1 MAHGT
6 GSVRTRPGSIWL
18 REPRTTRRRG
28 AIRGHRAPL
37 DLEQVT
43 AAAVRLLDADGLDAF
58 SMRRLAG
65 ELGVTAMSVYW
76 YVECKEDLLE
86 LALDAAFEA
95 PEEDPP
101 GEEAAPPAAWREQLT
116 RLAHA
121 SAVRYT
127 AHPWVPTLLARHP
140 DIGPRATA
148 LRRRVCD
155 TVREAGLSP
164 EQAEAAT
171 RALLSFVHGYGPASP
186 GVHPAPPQPL
196 APPAEF
202 DAALAFLLT
211 GVETLA
217 ARAPAGEH
225 APGAPPEPTATAR
238 EGARSGALAGRG

>member
-6 GSVRTRPGSIWL
+6 GSVRKRPGSIWL

-28 AIRGHRAPL
+28 AIRGRRAPL

-95 PEEDPP
+95 PEEDAP
-101 GEEAAPPAAWREQLT
+101 GEEAAHSEAWRERLT

-148 LRRRVCD
+148 LRRQVRD
-155 TVREAGLSP
+155 TVREAGLAP

-186 GVHPAPPQPL
+186 EARSAPQ

-202 DAALAFLLT
+202 DAALTFLLA

-217 ARAPAGEH
+217 AHAPAGEH

-238 EGARSGALAGRG
+238 EAALPGALAGHG